1 MAKINNFSICLAGIW
16 HKRLRPSV
24 NEFFYRVF
32 YLCFDVTKTPE
43 IISKLLSWN
52 RFNLFSFYDKDH
64 AKLDGANLEN
74 WIRDIL
80 SNHDLSGKTKRIFL
94 LTHPRVLGYVFNPV
108 SFWFC
113 LNDKEELIAVV
124 AEVNN
129 TFGENH
135 NYLIFNPDHAPI
147 GPNQWFDAKK
157 EFHVSPFFT
166 REGKYRFKFDYTHEK
181 FVVFIDYFNEEKLL
195 LNTSLVALR
204 KPLNDINLIKA
215 FFTIPF
221 VTFKVIILI
230 HYQALKIVFKGIKY
244 IKKPAQLSNKIT
256 KIFK

>member
-1 MAKINNFSICLAGIW
+1 MAKINNFSICLAGVW

-64 AKLDGANLEN
+64 AKRDGANLEN

-157 EFHVSPFFT
+157 EFHVSPFFEV
-166 REGKYRFKFDYTHEK
+166 RGSYKFRFIFNQRK
-181 FVVFIDYFNEEKLL
+181 VAAWIDYLCDDGYKNLLTSVICKKVKPSDYLL
-195 LNTSLVALR
+195 LKQLFLV
-204 KPLNDINLIKA
+204 PI
-215 FFTIPF
+215 
-221 VTFKVIILI
+221 VTFKVIFLI
-230 HYQALKIVFKGIKY
+230 HWQALKIWTKGNKYVPKPVAKPFK
-244 IKKPAQLSNKIT
+244 LTIT
-256 KIFK
+256 K